1 MHWYHFNHKKTIG
14 KRGSEEGIIVSDV
27 EYNHAARITIEQDGI
42 TAPFSVTVGIY
53 DVMMHTDFFS
63 TYTQAQNYQE
73 RIMKNI
79 ERIVA
84 LLEVDET
91 DRDAK
96 WKQSLDA
103 EINHITQ

>member
-42 TAPFSVTVGIY
+42 TAPFSVTLGIY

-63 TYTQAQNYQE
+63 TYAQAQSYQE

-91 DRDAK
+91 DRDAQ
-96 WKQSLDA
+96 WQQSLNE

>member
-1 MHWYHFNHKKTIG
+1 MHWHHFNYKKTIG
-14 KRGSEEGIIVSDV
+14 KRGAEEGIIVSDV

-63 TYTQAQNYQE
+63 TYTQAQSYQE

-84 LLEVDET
+84 LLEVYET
-91 DRDAK
+91 DRDAQ
-96 WKQSLDA
+96 WQQSLNE
-103 EINHITQ
+103 EINHIIQ

>member
-1 MHWYHFNHKKTIG
+1 MHWYHFNHKQTIG
-14 KRGSEEGIIVSDV
+14 KRGAEEGTIVSDV

-63 TYTQAQNYQE
+63 TYDQAQSYQE

-91 DRDAK
+91 DRDAQ
-96 WKQSLDA
+96 WKQSLNA

>member
-1 MHWYHFNHKKTIG
+1 MHWYHFNDKKTIG

-63 TYTQAQNYQE
+63 TYTQAQSYQE

-84 LLEVDET
+84 LLEVYEAN
-91 DRDAK
+91 RDAQ
-96 WKQSLDA
+96 WQQSLNE